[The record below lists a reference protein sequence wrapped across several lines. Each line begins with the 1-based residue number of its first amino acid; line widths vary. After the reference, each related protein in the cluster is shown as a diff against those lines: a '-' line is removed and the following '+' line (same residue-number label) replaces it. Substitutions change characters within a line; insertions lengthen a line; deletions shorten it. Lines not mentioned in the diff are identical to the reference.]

1 VYKPLSKNVPQ
12 NFKANKLT
20 APVRSPKE
28 EAKTQAA
35 IIDVFERQIT
45 FNQTLGFTVI
55 EFSNT
60 PKVRFDMRDEL
71 VGHFLYGRLH
81 GGVTSAVLDATGGF
95 ALMCALAFKHPDESS
110 DQVLHRFSKLGT
122 IDMRIDYL
130 RPGLGKHFIASAVVN
145 RLGGRIGS
153 TQMALHNDSGELI
166 ATGAAAYIV
175 S

>member
-1 VYKPLSKNVPQ
+1 MASSNTKLS
-12 NFKANKLT
+12 
-20 APVRSPKE
+20 RSPDE
-28 EAKTQAA
+28 EAKTRAA
-35 IIDVFERQIT
+35 VIDIFEKQIT

-55 EFSNT
+55 EYGNEA
-60 PKVRFDMRDEL
+60 KVRFNMRPEL

-81 GGVTSAVLDATGGF
+81 GGVISAVLDATGGF
-95 ALMCALAFKHPDESS
+95 ATMCAIANKHADESPETVI
-110 DQVLHRFSKLGT
+110 QRFSKLGT

-130 RPGLGKHFIASAVVN
+130 RPGLGTYFIATAEIT

-153 TQMALHNDSGELI
+153 TLMKLRNEKDELI